1 MLKKTKIKN
10 KFSRIFSF
18 LSPTATLVVVVTLV
32 IAAMVIVRP
41 MFSEILELKLYDLK
55 MRLRGPRPPGPEIV
69 IIAIDDASLRRV
81 GRWPWSREV
90 MGKLLTRLK
99 EGEPR
104 IISLDIIFAERQETA
119 LLSAMQ
125 DLRREISLAG
135 GASPK
140 ILKLLEEKERLADAD
155 KQLAQVLLDG
165 PPTVLGFYF
174 RDLGNKFSL
183 KSDHLI
189 GESVPDGSTY
199 NLVRWREGKPSSLP
213 LMAGGEIETNLP
225 ELSAAAA
232 GAGYFNM
239 VPDSDGTVR
248 WLPQAIVHGHD
259 IFASLSLVTAQ
270 LYLGHGTLGLTMSR
284 SGVEEVRLGSRLIP
298 VDRLGRLLINYLGP
312 SGKFTSYSAA
322 DVLAGSLPAGA
333 LKDKIVM
340 MGATAVGI
348 YDLRVTPFSGVYP
361 GIEIQAT
368 LVDNLIHNQFL
379 QTARTPDIP
388 LLIIVLGL
396 GLLLGAILPRL
407 NAVRSSIITVGLVDA
422 YCFINYFLFSR
433 WNWQLELFY
442 PLLMMGTVYTGVTV
456 QRFLA
461 EERERQRVKMAF
473 QSYVAPDVV
482 NEILKHPERL
492 RLGGE
497 RRDISVLFSD
507 IRGFT
512 SLSETLEP
520 EALVNLLHDFLNP
533 MSEIIVT
540 NGGTIDKYIGDAIM
554 ALFGAPLDRQDHS
567 ILACRTALRMS
578 AKLKDL
584 SREWKN
590 ENRPSLQIGIGIN
603 SGSMAVG
610 NMGSNR
616 LFNYTAMG
624 DNVNLASRLEGL
636 NKYYGTEILISAAT
650 AQNLDNQFVLRE
662 VDLVRVKGKK
672 QPLVIYEL
680 LGEGEPDAEIAR
692 FLTIYEEGRSQFRSR
707 QFRESAAAFAK
718 ALELRPQDIPSRHFL
733 ERAQEFQITPPK
745 PDWQGVR
752 VMQEK

>member
-1 MLKKTKIKN
+1 
-10 KFSRIFSF
+10 
-18 LSPTATLVVVVTLV
+18 
-32 IAAMVIVRP
+32 
-41 MFSEILELKLYDLK
+41 
-55 MRLRGPRPPGPEIV
+55 
-69 IIAIDDASLRRV
+69 
-81 GRWPWSREV
+81 
-90 MGKLLTRLK
+90 
-99 EGEPR
+99 
-104 IISLDIIFAERQETA
+104 
-119 LLSAMQ
+119 LLSAIQ

-155 KQLAQVLLDG
+155 KLLTQIILDG

-174 RDLGNKFSL
+174 RDLGSKSSF
-183 KSDHLI
+183 KSDHLM
-189 GESVPDGSTY
+189 GESVPEGSTY
-199 NLVRWREGKPSSLP
+199 NLVRWLDAKPSSLP
-213 LMAGGEIETNLP
+213 LLAGGGVETNLP

-232 GAGYFNM
+232 GSGYFNM
-239 VPDSDGTVR
+239 VPDADGTVR
-248 WLPQAIVHGHD
+248 WLTQAIVHGHD
-259 IFASLSLVTAQ
+259 IYAPLSLVTAN
-270 LYLGHGTLGLTMSR
+270 LYLNQGPLGITMSR
-284 SGVEEVRLGSRLIP
+284 SGVEEIRLGKQRVP

-312 SGKFTSYSAA
+312 SGNFTSYSAA

-340 MGATAVGI
+340 VGATAVGI

-361 GIEIQAT
+361 GIEVQAT
-368 LVDNLIHNQFL
+368 LIDNLIHNQFL

-388 LLIIVLGL
+388 LLIIVLAL
-396 GLLLGAILPRL
+396 GLFLGAILPRL
-407 NAVRSSIITVGLVDA
+407 SAVRSIIITVGLVDV
-422 YCFINYFLFSR
+422 YCLINYYLFSR

-442 PLLMMGTVYTGVTV
+442 PLLLIGMVYTGITV

-482 NEILKHPERL
+482 NEILKYPDRL

-512 SLSETLEP
+512 TLSETLEP
-520 EALVNLLHDFLNP
+520 EVLVNLLHDFLDP

-554 ALFGAPLDRQDHS
+554 ALFGAPLDRPDHP

-584 SREWKN
+584 SREW
-590 ENRPSLQIGIGIN
+590 EGQNRPSLQIGIGIN

-636 NKYYGTEILISAAT
+636 NKYYGTEILISSAT
-650 AQNLDNQFVLRE
+650 AQNLDNRFVLRE

-680 LGEGEPDAEIAR
+680 LGEGEPDAEVAM

-707 QFRESAAAFAK
+707 QFGESAVAFAK
-718 ALELRPQDIPSRHFL
+718 ALDLRPQDIPSRHFL
-733 ERAQEFQITPPK
+733 ERAQEFQINPPG